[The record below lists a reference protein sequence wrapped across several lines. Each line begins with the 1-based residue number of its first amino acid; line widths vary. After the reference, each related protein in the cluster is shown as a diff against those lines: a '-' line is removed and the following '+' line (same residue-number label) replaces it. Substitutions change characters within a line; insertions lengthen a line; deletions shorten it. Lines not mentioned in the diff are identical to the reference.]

1 MAQGQQVRESS
12 RSTNKRFAERLLA
25 KRKGEVL
32 EGRWNLPRSDCP
44 TLREWADEIISK
56 VASANTRDRYFA
68 SAKNLINGLGNIKLS
83 AISADRIAEFQQSRL
98 ANGRHPAT
106 VNRDT
111 ALLYRLLKLARKRHF
126 LTLNVCEE
134 VDRLNERRTRRQAKP
149 LSYEEEKRLLAVS
162 DPLLRILVL
171 VLIETGLRPK
181 KEALPLRWA
190 DVDLNSDPASIC
202 VRDSKSPAGIRRV
215 WLTEYCHDQLARW
228 REFLGQNYSDYAFP
242 APRNPQTHWT
252 CYQDAWE
259 RAATKA
265 GLADRRV
272 YDLRATFATRANAA
286 SATALTLAQLLGHSS
301 TSILPTYAK
310 ALDENTRAI
319 ISRLD
324 ALRLEQ
330 NRTVRLQ

>member
-111 ALLYRLLKLARKRHF
+111 ALLYR
-126 LTLNVCEE
+126 
-134 VDRLNERRTRRQAKP
+134 
-149 LSYEEEKRLLAVS
+149 
-162 DPLLRILVL
+162 
-171 VLIETGLRPK
+171 
-181 KEALPLRWA
+181 
-190 DVDLNSDPASIC
+190 
-202 VRDSKSPAGIRRV
+202 
-215 WLTEYCHDQLARW
+215 
-228 REFLGQNYSDYAFP
+228 
-242 APRNPQTHWT
+242 
-252 CYQDAWE
+252 
-259 RAATKA
+259 
-265 GLADRRV
+265 
-272 YDLRATFATRANAA
+272 
-286 SATALTLAQLLGHSS
+286 
-301 TSILPTYAK
+301 
-310 ALDENTRAI
+310 
-319 ISRLD
+319 
-324 ALRLEQ
+324 
-330 NRTVRLQ
+330 